1 MTSSLRR
8 PPDWLI
14 YAGAVFALAAFCA
27 FEQERAD
34 APAAPPPVYGPELE
48 LATEGGSLD
57 PAKARPLPATG
68 EEQVTGTAFSVSD
81 TGVWLTARHVVNG
94 CNRIAVLVS
103 PGRGVLARAA
113 ALDRSSDLAV
123 LTTSGGAP
131 PLPLAPDRRLGHG
144 QLGFHPGFPRGQ
156 PGEAASRLLGPYL
169 LPGAGGGGRSAQVL
183 AWAEVGRTDGV
194 KGSLAGLSG
203 APVLDAAGEVVGVT
217 LAEGP
222 RRGRLYSAPPT
233 AIHAILARAGK
244 RPPAFAEGQPV
255 TTENYGRAADALRR
269 ALSVAEVA
277 CLN

>member
-1 MTSSLRR
+1 MPLRR

-14 YAGAVFALAAFCA
+14 YGGAVFALAGFCA
-27 FEQERAD
+27 ARQERAN
-34 APAAPPPVYGPELE
+34 APAAPPPLLGPEIE
-48 LATEGGSLD
+48 LANETGSLD

-68 EEQVTGTAFSVSD
+68 EEQVAGTAFSVSEE
-81 TGVWLTARHVVNG
+81 GVWLTARHVVSG
-94 CNRIAVLVS
+94 CARVAVLVS
-103 PGRGVLARAA
+103 PGRGVLAKAA
-113 ALDRSSDLAV
+113 ALDRASDLAV

-131 PLPLAPDRRLGHG
+131 PLPLAPDRRLEHG

-169 LPGAGGGGRSAQVL
+169 LPGGGGGGRAARVL
-183 AWAEVGRTDGV
+183 AWAQVGRTDGL

-222 RRGRLYSAPPT
+222 RRGRLYSAPPA
-233 AIHAILARAGK
+233 AIHAVLALAGK
-244 RPPAFAEGQPV
+244 KPAAFAEGQSV

-269 ALSVAEVA
+269 ELSVAEVA